1 MAWKLHCLDLLHFR
15 PRTLGKLWR
24 LLRRGRIDIVHWNMT
39 SPLKNPYVWCLSLL
53 LPRLRH
59 FFTDHNSRDAQVYA
73 LPSGLKK
80 RVKRFLLRRYE
91 QVWCVSRFVED
102 CLAAQGTWRR
112 LRCCLHF
119 INTER
124 FRPDPAMR
132 REVRREHAV
141 TDRFVVTVIAQL
153 IPEKGVDVV
162 LRALPLL
169 PRQTTLW
176 IVGTGRQAD
185 ELRQLAGQLGVQ
197 EQVTFWGLQRY
208 VEPFLQASD
217 CFVLPS
223 RWREAAGLVI
233 LEAQAAGLPVVCSRL
248 GGIPEYIEE
257 NETGFLFASED
268 VEGLAAKLTLVAND
282 EALRRR
288 MGTAAQ
294 ALAGAVLAGRPG
306 ARHSGYV

>member
-1 MAWKLHCLDLLHFR
+1 MLCCVRYRF
-15 PRTLGKLWR
+15 
-24 LLRRGRIDIVHWNMT
+24 
-39 SPLKNPYVWCLSLL
+39 SL
-53 LPRLRH
+53 
-59 FFTDHNSRDAQVYA
+59 
-73 LPSGLKK
+73 
-80 RVKRFLLRRYE
+80 
-91 QVWCVSRFVED
+91 
-102 CLAAQGTWRR
+102 
-112 LRCCLHF
+112 
-119 INTER
+119 
-124 FRPDPAMR
+124 
-132 REVRREHAV
+132 
-141 TDRFVVTVIAQL
+141 
-153 IPEKGVDVV
+153 
-162 LRALPLL
+162 
-169 PRQTTLW
+169 RQTTLW

-282 EALRRR
+282 EALRGAWAPPPRPWR
-288 MGTAAQ
+288 
-294 ALAGAVLAGRPG
+294 GAVLAGRPG